1 MIKIKKLIS
10 LTLATTMI
18 AGTVLST
25 HYMAN
30 ETEEK
35 SGTIDYIVV
44 TNSGR
49 ALDEANKISNES
61 EELLKINSKKTISKM
76 TLDNNDLS
84 QLKSID
90 GVTNVEKDI
99 VLSGSSNDNAN
110 STEETDVLD
119 YLFKDVN
126 TKDLNQWNLESL
138 GVDDI
143 DTSPSGE
150 KVKVEL
156 LDSGVSWS
164 DDIDVKYRENLIEE
178 DAGINPLYE
187 DYSQHGTGMAGVIC
201 AKDNGKGIIGV
212 NPNVDLYSVRA
223 LDDNIQAPLSRIIQ
237 GIYWGIDND
246 MDIINMSFG
255 TNTNSSVLRTA
266 IKAAHDKGIVLV
278 AASGNDKEKGV
289 QYPAAYPEVISVGSQ
304 SASGEISE
312 FTSIDENLDVIA
324 PGENIESTGIFGTIN
339 GSDGTSIATAQVTG
353 IASLILEKDKSKSPD
368 FVKDLILKSSK
379 KISDNGI
386 VTGAVDGKYA
396 LSIYDDFAKN
406 YSENKNTP
414 EYTNPNDIEEYN
426 TDGYVKGLWLGKDHL
441 GMAQE
446 ASGKLNISTNSLNLI
461 IKGAL
466 IADRADSYSKKDGV
480 GYNFKEI
487 SALHGAGN
495 YVATIKMAWY
505 FVNMMKKYE
514 NINTAYKK
522 TGEYLDTIPA
532 YYNSDVNVKN
542 SQAWL
547 LEDLLGTLYMLDS
560 INFSDYYL
568 NKKGISDDTDDFKT
582 SSNEDDRYVKYK
594 AAGLCIHIVGDTYSH
609 RTQVPVA
616 YSKDKFE
623 KSNSVVDMVING
635 NSTKKDLFNDV
646 TNYKNGQYKEALIKA
661 CQDNN
666 IHADYRYRQCLK
678 ESVSYGVVEFRDIKK
693 FSYGYYLTD
702 DKKREEYVKKLC
714 INFEDNSSLYRR
726 RHDEAGKACKKLFEN
741 GLNSPFNI
749 EKFVPSVDSS
759 TGTSVKLWNLKSYVK
774 SAGYDTGFKTDA
786 QWKVCT
792 SFPKKVDSNGKVVNK

>member
-30 ETEEK
+30 ETDEQK
-35 SGTIDYIVV
+35 GTTDYIVV

-49 ALDEANKISNES
+49 ALDEANKISNDS

-201 AKDNGKGIIGV
+201 AKDNGKGVTGV

-223 LDDNIQAPLSRIIQ
+223 LDNNIEAPLSRIIQ
-237 GIYWGIDND
+237 GIYWGIDNH

-255 TNTNSSVLRTA
+255 TNTNSPSLRTA
-266 IKAAHDKGIVLV
+266 IKTAYDNGIVLV
-278 AASGNDKEKGV
+278 SASGNDKEKGV
-289 QYPAAYPEVISVGSQ
+289 QYPSAYPEVISVGSQ
-304 SASGEISE
+304 SPNGEISD
-312 FTSIDENLDVIA
+312 FTSVDENLDVVA

-379 KISDNGI
+379 KITDNGI
-386 VTGAVDGKYA
+386 VTGAVDGEYA

-406 YSENKNTP
+406 YSPSKSVTEYSNP
-414 EYTNPNDIEEYN
+414 SDVEEYT
-426 TDGYVKGLWLGKDHL
+426 TDGYVKGLWFKDKHEYMADKGAKELGIINSDYLKL
-441 GMAQE
+441 I
-446 ASGKLNISTNSLNLI
+446 ASGANAPDVKNLQKFNSTDTVSF
-461 IKGAL
+461 
-466 IADRADSYSKKDGV
+466 KKV
-480 GYNFKEI
+480 
-487 SALHGAGN
+487 SAFHGGGN
-495 YVATIKMAWY
+495 YVANLKCAWKFVCLLKKYKDSKTIKQIG
-505 FVNMMKKYE
+505 KETK
-514 NINTAYKK
+514 
-522 TGEYLDTIPA
+522 EYANSLPCYTSKITKDTIDDMID
-532 YYNSDVNVKN
+532 SLTIVNTV
-542 SQAWL
+542 
-547 LEDLLGTLYMLDS
+547 
-560 INFSDYYL
+560 
-568 NKKGISDDTDDFKT
+568 DFKT
-582 SSNEDDRYVKYK
+582 ELSNGEENSSKTHSLYK
-594 AAGLCIHIVGDTYSH
+594 AIGMCFHMIGDTFAH
-609 RTQVPVA
+609 RTQVPTV

-623 KSNSVVDMVING
+623 KKYSEYTVTVKGKN
-635 NSTKKDLFNDV
+635 TTKDLFDDATSFV
-646 TNYKNGQYKEALIKA
+646 LDTTLKGKIIDA
-661 CQDNN
+661 CQTNN
-666 IHADYRYRQCLK
+666 VDKDYRHRQHLK
-678 ESVSYGVVEFRDIKK
+678 TAVSYGVAEFRDIKK
-693 FSYGYYLTD
+693 FSDGYYDGTQIS
-702 DKKREEYVKKLC
+702 KIC
-714 INFEDNSSLYRR
+714 IIYEDNPNFYGRR
-726 RHDEAGKACKKLFEN
+726 CDEAYTACEQLGMDKFYELNLGVLIPTEEN
-741 GLNSPFNI
+741 
-749 EKFVPSVDSS
+749 
-759 TGTSVKLWNLKSYVK
+759 GTSVKLWDFKNLSHR
-774 SAGYDTGFKTDA
+774 AGYDTSLYSDNV
-786 QWKVCT
+786 WKVCT
-792 SFPKKVDSNGKVVNK
+792 SFPKKVDENGNVVKK

>member
-35 SGTIDYIVV
+35 SGTTDYIVV

-201 AKDNGKGIIGV
+201 AKDNGKGVTGV
-212 NPNVDLYSVRA
+212 NPNVELYSVRA
-223 LDDNIQAPLSRIIQ
+223 LDNNIEAPLSRIIQ
-237 GIYWGIDND
+237 GIYWGIDNH

-255 TNTNSSVLRTA
+255 TNTNSASLRTA
-266 IKAAHDKGIVLV
+266 IKTAYDNGIVLV
-278 AASGNDKEKGV
+278 SASGNDKEKGV
-289 QYPAAYPEVISVGSQ
+289 QYPSAYPEVISVGSQ
-304 SASGEISE
+304 SPNGEISD
-312 FTSIDENLDVIA
+312 FTSVDENLDVVA

-379 KISDNGI
+379 KITDNGI
-386 VTGAVDGKYA
+386 VTGAVDGEYA

-406 YSENKNTP
+406 YSPSKSVTEYSNP
-414 EYTNPNDIEEYN
+414 SDVEEYT
-426 TDGYVKGLWLGKDHL
+426 TDGYVKGLWYKDKHEYMADKGAKELGVSNNNYLDL
-441 GMAQE
+441 I
-446 ASGKLNISTNSLNLI
+446 ASGANAPDKSVLYKFNSTDTVSF
-461 IKGAL
+461 
-466 IADRADSYSKKDGV
+466 KKV
-480 GYNFKEI
+480 
-487 SALHGAGN
+487 SAFHGGGN
-495 YVATIKMAWY
+495 YVANLKCAWKFVCLLKKYKDSKTIKQIG
-505 FVNMMKKYE
+505 KETK
-514 NINTAYKK
+514 
-522 TGEYLDTIPA
+522 EYANSLPCYTSKITKDTIDDMID
-532 YYNSDVNVKN
+532 SLTIVNTV
-542 SQAWL
+542 
-547 LEDLLGTLYMLDS
+547 
-560 INFSDYYL
+560 
-568 NKKGISDDTDDFKT
+568 DFKT
-582 SSNEDDRYVKYK
+582 KLSNGEENSSKTHSLYK
-594 AAGLCIHIVGDTYSH
+594 AIGMCFHMIGDTFSH
-609 RTQVPVA
+609 RTQVPTV

-623 KSNSVVDMVING
+623 KKYSEYTVTVKGKN
-635 NSTKKDLFNDV
+635 TTKDLFDDATSFV
-646 TNYKNGQYKEALIKA
+646 LDTTLKGKIIDA
-661 CQDNN
+661 CQTNN
-666 IHADYRYRQCLK
+666 VDKDYRHRQHLK
-678 ESVSYGVVEFRDIKK
+678 TAVSYGVAEFRDIKK
-693 FSYGYYLTD
+693 FCNGYYNNTQIG
-702 DKKREEYVKKLC
+702 ELC
-714 INFEDNSSLYRR
+714 KTYEDNPNFYGRR
-726 RHDEAGKACKKLFEN
+726 CNEATSACKRLGKS
-741 GLNSPFNI
+741 GYKI
-749 EKFVPSVDSS
+749 PSINVLKPSYDED
-759 TGTSVKLWNLKSYVK
+759 TGTSVKLWDFKNYAVST
-774 SAGYDTGFKTDA
+774 GYDSGELDDYL
-786 QWKVCT
+786 WKACT
-792 SFPKKVDSNGKVVNK
+792 SFPKKVDENGNVVKK

>member
-1 MIKIKKLIS
+1 MSVLIKIKKLIS

-35 SGTIDYIVV
+35 SVTTDYIVV

-49 ALDEANKISNES
+49 ALDEANKISNDS

-99 VLSGSSNDNAN
+99 VLSGSSNDNVN

-201 AKDNGKGIIGV
+201 AKDNGKGVTGV

-223 LDDNIQAPLSRIIQ
+223 LDNNIEAPLSRIIQ
-237 GIYWGIDND
+237 GIYWGIDNH

-255 TNTNSSVLRTA
+255 TNTNSASLRTA
-266 IKAAHDKGIVLV
+266 IKTAYDNGIVLV
-278 AASGNDKEKGV
+278 SASGNDKEKGV
-289 QYPAAYPEVISVGSQ
+289 QYPSAYPEVISVGSQ
-304 SASGEISE
+304 SPNGEISD
-312 FTSIDENLDVIA
+312 FTSVDENLDVVA

-379 KISDNGI
+379 KITDNGI
-386 VTGAVDGKYA
+386 VTGAVDGEYA

-406 YSENKNTP
+406 YSPSKSVTEYSNP
-414 EYTNPNDIEEYN
+414 SDVEEYT
-426 TDGYVKGLWLGKDHL
+426 TDGYVKGLWYKDEHKAMADKGAKELGVSNNNYLDL
-441 GMAQE
+441 I
-446 ASGKLNISTNSLNLI
+446 ASGANAPDVKNLKKFNSTDTVSF
-461 IKGAL
+461 
-466 IADRADSYSKKDGV
+466 KKV
-480 GYNFKEI
+480 
-487 SALHGAGN
+487 SAFHGGGN
-495 YVATIKMAWY
+495 YVANLKCAWKFVCLLKKYKDSKTIKQIG
-505 FVNMMKKYE
+505 KETK
-514 NINTAYKK
+514 
-522 TGEYLDTIPA
+522 EYANSLPCYTSKITKDTIDDMID
-532 YYNSDVNVKN
+532 SLTIVNTV
-542 SQAWL
+542 
-547 LEDLLGTLYMLDS
+547 
-560 INFSDYYL
+560 
-568 NKKGISDDTDDFKT
+568 DFKT
-582 SSNEDDRYVKYK
+582 KLSNGEENSSKTHSLYK
-594 AAGLCIHIVGDTYSH
+594 AIGMCFHMIGDTFSH
-609 RTQVPVA
+609 RTQVPTV

-623 KSNSVVDMVING
+623 KKYSEYTVTVKGEN
-635 NSTKKDLFNDV
+635 TTKDLFDDATSFV
-646 TNYKNGQYKEALIKA
+646 LDTTLKGKIIDA
-661 CQDNN
+661 CQTNN
-666 IHADYRYRQCLK
+666 VDKDYRHRQHLK
-678 ESVSYGVVEFRDIKK
+678 TAVSYGVAEFRDIKK
-693 FSYGYYLTD
+693 FCNGYYNNTQIG
-702 DKKREEYVKKLC
+702 ELC
-714 INFEDNSSLYRR
+714 KIYEDNPNFYGRR
-726 RHDEAGKACKKLFEN
+726 CNEATSACERLGKSGYKIPSINVLRPSYDE
-741 GLNSPFNI
+741 
-749 EKFVPSVDSS
+749 D
-759 TGTSVKLWNLKSYVK
+759 TGTSVKLWDFKNYAI
-774 SAGYDTGFKTDA
+774 SADYSSNALSEYK
-786 QWKVCT
+786 WKVCT
-792 SFPKKVDSNGKVVNK
+792 SFPKKVDENGNVVKK

>member
-1 MIKIKKLIS
+1 MSVLIKIKKLIS

-35 SGTIDYIVV
+35 SGTTDYIVV

-201 AKDNGKGIIGV
+201 AKDNGKGVTGV

-223 LDDNIQAPLSRIIQ
+223 LDNNIEAPLSRIIQ
-237 GIYWGIDND
+237 GIYWGIDNH

-255 TNTNSSVLRTA
+255 TNTNSASLRTA
-266 IKAAHDKGIVLV
+266 IKTAYDNGIVLV
-278 AASGNDKEKGV
+278 SASGNDKEKGV
-289 QYPAAYPEVISVGSQ
+289 QYPSAYPEVISVGSQ
-304 SASGEISE
+304 SPNGEISD
-312 FTSIDENLDVIA
+312 FTSVDENLDIVA

-368 FVKDLILKSSK
+368 FVKDLIIKSSK
-379 KISDNGI
+379 KITDNGI
-386 VTGAVDGKYA
+386 VTGAVDGEYA

-406 YSENKNTP
+406 YSPSKSVTEYSNP
-414 EYTNPNDIEEYN
+414 SDVEEYT
-426 TDGYVKGLWLGKDHL
+426 TDGYVKGLWFKNKHGDMAKGGAKELGVSNNNYLDL
-441 GMAQE
+441 IV
-446 ASGKLNISTNSLNLI
+446 SGAKAPDELVLKKFNSTDTVSF
-461 IKGAL
+461 
-466 IADRADSYSKKDGV
+466 KKV
-480 GYNFKEI
+480 
-487 SALHGAGN
+487 SAFHGGGN
-495 YVATIKMAWY
+495 YVANLKCAWKFVCLLKKYKDSKTIKQIGKET
-505 FVNMMKKYE
+505 KKYA
-514 NINTAYKK
+514 NSLPCYTSKITK
-522 TGEYLDTIPA
+522 DTIDDMID
-532 YYNSDVNVKN
+532 SLTIVNTV
-542 SQAWL
+542 
-547 LEDLLGTLYMLDS
+547 
-560 INFSDYYL
+560 
-568 NKKGISDDTDDFKT
+568 DFKT
-582 SSNEDDRYVKYK
+582 KLSNGEENSSKTHSLYK
-594 AAGLCIHIVGDTYSH
+594 AIGMCFHMIGDTFSH
-609 RTQVPVA
+609 RTQVPTS
-616 YSKDKFE
+616 YKDKFTNE
-623 KSNSVVDMVING
+623 DLF
-635 NSTKKDLFNDV
+635 KKDSNFKMTIQLKKSLIDECQTGTV
-646 TNYKNGQYKEALIKA
+646 LKE
-661 CQDNN
+661 
-666 IHADYRYRQCLK
+666 HRYRQHLSA
-678 ESVSYGVVEFRDIKK
+678 SVSYGVVEFRDIKK
-693 FSYGYYLTD
+693 FCNGYYNNTQIG
-702 DKKREEYVKKLC
+702 ELC
-714 INFEDNSSLYRR
+714 KIYEDNPNFYGRR
-726 RHDEAGKACKKLFEN
+726 CDEAYTACGQLGLDKFYELNLGVLIPTEEN
-741 GLNSPFNI
+741 
-749 EKFVPSVDSS
+749 
-759 TGTSVKLWNLKSYVK
+759 GTSVKLWDFKNLSHR
-774 SAGYDTGFKTDA
+774 AGYDTSLYSDNV
-786 QWKVCT
+786 WKVCT
-792 SFPKKVDSNGKVVNK
+792 SFPKKVDSNGNIVKK

>member
-1 MIKIKKLIS
+1 MSVLIKIKKLIS

-35 SGTIDYIVV
+35 SGTTDYIVV

-49 ALDEANKISNES
+49 ALDEANKISNDS

-126 TKDLNQWNLESL
+126 TKDLNQWNLEPL

-201 AKDNGKGIIGV
+201 AKDNGKGVTGV

-223 LDDNIQAPLSRIIQ
+223 LDNNIEAPLSRIIQ
-237 GIYWGIDND
+237 GIYWGIDNH

-255 TNTNSSVLRTA
+255 TNTNSASLRTA
-266 IKAAHDKGIVLV
+266 IKTAYDNGIVLV
-278 AASGNDKEKGV
+278 SASGNDKEKGV
-289 QYPAAYPEVISVGSQ
+289 QYPSAYPEVISVGSQ

-312 FTSIDENLDVIA
+312 FTSIDENLDVVA

-379 KISDNGI
+379 KITDNGI
-386 VTGAVDGKYA
+386 VTGAVDGEYA

-406 YSENKNTP
+406 YSPSESVTEYSNP
-414 EYTNPNDIEEYN
+414 SDVEEYT
-426 TDGYVKGLWLGKDHL
+426 TDGYVKGLWFKDEHKAMAEQGGNDLGIT
-441 GMAQE
+441 G
-446 ASGKLNISTNSLNLI
+446 NSLKLI
-461 IKGAL
+461 ISGSTAPDEKSL
-466 IADRADSYSKKDGV
+466 SYIKSSKKIS
-480 GYNFKEI
+480 FKEI
-487 SALHGAGN
+487 SAFHGGGN
-495 YVATIKMAWY
+495 YVANLKCAWK
-505 FVNMMKKYE
+505 FVCLLKKY
-514 NINTAYKK
+514 KDSK
-522 TGEYLDTIPA
+522 TLTQIGKETKEYANSLPCYSSKITKDTIDDMIDSLA
-532 YYNSDVNVKN
+532 IIDTVNFNTTLSNDNEKISN
-542 SQAWL
+542 NQA
-547 LEDLLGTLYMLDS
+547 LYKAIGMC
-560 INFSDYYL
+560 FHM
-568 NKKGISDDTDDFKT
+568 ISDTF
-582 SSNEDDRYVKYK
+582 
-594 AAGLCIHIVGDTYSH
+594 SH
-609 RTQVPVA
+609 RTQVPTV

-623 KSNSVVDMVING
+623 EKYSKCSVTVDG
-635 NSTKKDLFNDV
+635 NKYKVDLFDKATNFTLDTKLKGKIIDACQTNDV
-646 TNYKNGQYKEALIKA
+646 DK
-661 CQDNN
+661 
-666 IHADYRYRQCLK
+666 DYRYRQHLK
-678 ESVSYGVVEFRDIKK
+678 SAVSYGVAEFRDIKK
-693 FSYGYYLTD
+693 FSKYYYIDKAKDQNTD
-702 DKKREEYVKKLC
+702 KPY
-714 INFEDNSSLYRR
+714 INKICTIYEDNPNFYSRR
-726 RHDEAGKACKKLFEN
+726 NGEAYTACGQLGLDKFYELNLGVLIPTEEN
-741 GLNSPFNI
+741 
-749 EKFVPSVDSS
+749 
-759 TGTSVKLWNLKSYVK
+759 GTSVKLWDFKNLSHR
-774 SAGYDTGFKTDA
+774 AGYDTSLYSDNV
-786 QWKVCT
+786 WKVCT
-792 SFPKKVDSNGKVVNK
+792 SFPKKVDSNGNIVNK

>member
-35 SGTIDYIVV
+35 SGTTDYIVV

-138 GVDDI
+138 GVDEI

-201 AKDNGKGIIGV
+201 AKDNGKGVTGV

-223 LDDNIQAPLSRIIQ
+223 LDNNIEAPLSRIIQ
-237 GIYWGIDND
+237 GIYWGIDNH

-255 TNTNSSVLRTA
+255 TNTNSASLRTA
-266 IKAAHDKGIVLV
+266 IKTAYDNGIVLV
-278 AASGNDKEKGV
+278 SASGNDKEKGV
-289 QYPAAYPEVISVGSQ
+289 QYPSAYPEVISVGSQ
-304 SASGEISE
+304 SPNGEISD
-312 FTSIDENLDVIA
+312 FTSVDENLDVVA

-379 KISDNGI
+379 KITDNGI
-386 VTGAVDGKYA
+386 VTGAVDGEYA

-406 YSENKNTP
+406 YSPSKIVTEYSNP
-414 EYTNPNDIEEYN
+414 SDVEEYT
-426 TDGYVKGLWLGKDHL
+426 TDGYVKGLWFKDKHEYMAGKGAEKLGVSNNNYLDL
-441 GMAQE
+441 I
-446 ASGKLNISTNSLNLI
+446 ASGANAPDEPVLKKFNSTDTVSF
-461 IKGAL
+461 
-466 IADRADSYSKKDGV
+466 KKV
-480 GYNFKEI
+480 
-487 SALHGAGN
+487 SAFHGGGN
-495 YVATIKMAWY
+495 YVANLKCAWKFVCLLKKYKDSKTIKQIG
-505 FVNMMKKYE
+505 KETK
-514 NINTAYKK
+514 
-522 TGEYLDTIPA
+522 EYANSLPCYTSKITKDTID
-532 YYNSDVNVKN
+532 NMIDSLTIVNTV
-542 SQAWL
+542 
-547 LEDLLGTLYMLDS
+547 
-560 INFSDYYL
+560 
-568 NKKGISDDTDDFKT
+568 DFKT
-582 SSNEDDRYVKYK
+582 KLSNGEENSSKTHSLYK
-594 AAGLCIHIVGDTYSH
+594 AIGMCFHMIGDTFSH
-609 RTQVPVA
+609 RTQVPTS
-616 YSKDKFE
+616 YKDKFTNE
-623 KSNSVVDMVING
+623 DLF
-635 NSTKKDLFNDV
+635 KKDSNFKMTIQLKKSLIDECQTGTV
-646 TNYKNGQYKEALIKA
+646 LKE
-661 CQDNN
+661 
-666 IHADYRYRQCLK
+666 HRYRQHLSA
-678 ESVSYGVVEFRDIKK
+678 SVSYGVVEFRDIKK
-693 FSYGYYLTD
+693 FCNGYYNNTQIGT
-702 DKKREEYVKKLC
+702 LC
-714 INFEDNSSLYRR
+714 KIYEDNPNFYGRR
-726 RHDEAGKACKKLFEN
+726 CNEATSACKRLGGRGYKIPSIKVL
-741 GLNSPFNI
+741 L
-749 EKFVPSVDSS
+749 PSVNDA
-759 TGTSVKLWNLKSYVK
+759 GTSVKLWDFKNYAI
-774 SAGYDTGFKTDA
+774 SADYSSNALSEDE
-786 QWKVCT
+786 WKVCT
-792 SFPKKVDSNGKVVNK
+792 SFPKKVDSNGNVVKK

>member
-1 MIKIKKLIS
+1 
-10 LTLATTMI
+10 MI

-35 SGTIDYIVV
+35 SGTTDYIVV

-76 TLDNNDLS
+76 TLGNNDLS

-138 GVDDI
+138 GVDEI

-201 AKDNGKGIIGV
+201 AKDNGKGVTGV

-223 LDDNIQAPLSRIIQ
+223 LDNNIEAPLSRIIQ
-237 GIYWGIDND
+237 GIYWGIDNH

-255 TNTNSSVLRTA
+255 TNTNSASLRTA
-266 IKAAHDKGIVLV
+266 IKTAYDNGIVLV
-278 AASGNDKEKGV
+278 SASGNDKEKGV
-289 QYPAAYPEVISVGSQ
+289 QYPSAYPEVISVGSQ
-304 SASGEISE
+304 SPNGEISD
-312 FTSIDENLDVIA
+312 FTSVDENLDVVA

-379 KISDNGI
+379 KITDNGI
-386 VTGAVDGKYA
+386 VTGAVDGEYA

-406 YSENKNTP
+406 YSPSKSVTEYSNP
-414 EYTNPNDIEEYN
+414 SDVEEYT
-426 TDGYVKGLWLGKDHL
+426 TDGYVKGLWFKDEHKAMAEQGGNDLGIT
-441 GMAQE
+441 G
-446 ASGKLNISTNSLNLI
+446 NSLKLI
-461 IKGAL
+461 ISGSTAPDEKSL
-466 IADRADSYSKKDGV
+466 SYIKSSKKIS
-480 GYNFKEI
+480 FKEI
-487 SALHGAGN
+487 SAFHGGGN
-495 YVATIKMAWY
+495 YVANLKCAWK
-505 FVNMMKKYE
+505 FVCLLKKYKNSKTLTQIGKE
-514 NINTAYKK
+514 TKK
-522 TGEYLDTIPA
+522 YANSLPCYSSKISKDTIDDMIDSLA
-532 YYNSDVNVKN
+532 IIDTVNFNTTLSNDNEKISN
-542 SQAWL
+542 NQAL
-547 LEDLLGTLYMLDS
+547 
-560 INFSDYYL
+560 
-568 NKKGISDDTDDFKT
+568 
-582 SSNEDDRYVKYK
+582 YK
-594 AAGLCIHIVGDTYSH
+594 AIGMCFHMIGDTFSH
-609 RTQVPVA
+609 RTQVPTV

-623 KSNSVVDMVING
+623 KKYSEYTVTVKGESKII
-635 NSTKKDLFNDV
+635 DLFDNA
-646 TNYKNGQYKEALIKA
+646 TNFALDTNLKGKIIDA
-661 CQDNN
+661 CQTNN
-666 IHADYRYRQCLK
+666 VNKNYRHRQHLK
-678 ESVSYGVVEFRDIKK
+678 TAVSYGVAEFRDIKK
-693 FSYGYYLTD
+693 FSKYYYIDKAKDQSTD
-702 DKKREEYVKKLC
+702 KPY
-714 INFEDNSSLYRR
+714 INKICTIYEDNPNFYSRR
-726 RHDEAGKACKKLFEN
+726 NGEAYTACGQLGLDKFYELNLGVLIPTEEN
-741 GLNSPFNI
+741 
-749 EKFVPSVDSS
+749 
-759 TGTSVKLWNLKSYVK
+759 GTSVKLWDFKNLSHR
-774 SAGYDTGFKTDA
+774 AGYDTSLYSDNV
-786 QWKVCT
+786 WKVCT
-792 SFPKKVDSNGKVVNK
+792 SFPKEVDSNGNIVNK